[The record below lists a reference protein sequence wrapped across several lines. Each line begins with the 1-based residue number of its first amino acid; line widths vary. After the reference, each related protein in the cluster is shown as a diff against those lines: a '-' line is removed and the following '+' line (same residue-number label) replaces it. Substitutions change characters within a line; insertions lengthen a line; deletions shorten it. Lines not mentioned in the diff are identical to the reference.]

1 MAKFN
6 DTPPDLSLPSGRL
19 RWAREEAGYRSAREA
34 ARARGWS
41 ENTYRSHEDGNRV
54 KRGFKPEDAEKYA
67 RAFKVSEH
75 WLMTGKGGA
84 IPAPQVEALSPEEAE
99 LIRLMREAKRSA

>member
-6 DTPPDLSLPSGRL
+6 DTPPDLNLPSGRL
-19 RWAREEAGYRSAREA
+19 RWAREAAGYRSAREA
-34 ARARGWS
+34 ARARGWP

-84 IPAPQVEALSPEEAE
+84 IVSPPVETLSAEEAE
-99 LIRLMREAKRSA
+99 LIRLMREAKKRA